1 MFNAT
6 YNKTLV
12 SHWFCSIF
20 GARFFSGV
28 SLGEGIKYS
37 CWTWNVSWCRFCGS
51 KGQGVAG
58 LTHLARHAL
67 DVLSRME
74 RHDDASVKY
83 LQRLRCRSYRNSM
96 EFWAGGKGSR
106 NVEYSP
112 IGGYSHY
119 SPMVVFKINVKWT
132 HFWGLSTHQSLFQ
145 GCHPDDGSGEM
156 GESLRLWL
164 VIINIIKNIFYSHV
178 SLLLMVK
185 HSNLSSSI
193 PISGLAGQKA
203 DPLIAAYPNL
213 SHFLPEFVVDSY
225 DHNCSWFR
233 NSLFIIIHFPIW
245 WSYQ

>member
-112 IGGYSHY
+112 IGGYSWLFPLLTNGSIQNKCQVDSFLGAKH
-119 SPMVVFKINVKWT
+119 PPIP
-132 HFWGLSTHQSLFQ
+132 LS
-145 GCHPDDGSGEM
+145 
-156 GESLRLWL
+156 R
-164 VIINIIKNIFYSHV
+164 
-178 SLLLMVK
+178 
-185 HSNLSSSI
+185 LSSRWWFGWDGRKPTALACDNKHHKKHPLFSRI
-193 PISGLAGQKA
+193 PLVDGQTFQF
-203 DPLIAAYPNL
+203 IIVYPNFRPGWTKGRSIDSRL
-213 SHFLPEFVVDSY
+213 SQLITLSPRICRGQLWSQ
-225 DHNCSWFR
+225 
-233 NSLFIIIHFPIW
+233 LFMI
-245 WSYQ
+245 